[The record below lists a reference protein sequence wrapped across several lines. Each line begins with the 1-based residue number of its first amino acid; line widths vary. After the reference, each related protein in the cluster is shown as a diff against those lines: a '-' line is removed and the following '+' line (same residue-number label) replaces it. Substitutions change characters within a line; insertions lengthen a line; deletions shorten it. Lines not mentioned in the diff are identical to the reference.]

1 MDRYS
6 MFLVRKNQYCENDYI
21 TKYNLHVQCDPYEI
35 TKGIFHRTRTKNF
48 TIHIETQ
55 KSPSSQSN
63 LEKEEWTWEDSTF
76 LTSDYTAK
84 LPSSRQHGT
93 GTKTEI

>member
-1 MDRYS
+1 

-21 TKYNLHVQCDPYEI
+21 TKYNLHVQCDPYEV

-48 TIHIETQ
+48 TIHMETQ